1 MKISVITPFYN
12 EIESLPTLYLRLTS
26 VLSKLDDDYELVLI
40 DDHSNDG
47 SDRLVQEWASS
58 DSRVVYVRLARNS
71 GSHAACSAGLQVVS
85 GDCAVL
91 IAADLQDPPETIPEL
106 VEKWKDDFQ
115 VVWAVRSE
123 RQGESKMTLFFASV
137 YYWLMRKIA
146 LPEMPSQGADFVLV
160 DRRIID
166 VYNSIPEKHTSI
178 LAMILWIG
186 FRQTSVYYVKQARHA
201 GVSKWTFSKR
211 IKLMID
217 SLFSFSYAPIR
228 AMSFIGMIM
237 ALGGFLYAA
246 IVIVGRLIGYVD
258 AGTGFA
264 AIMVAL
270 LIGQGLVLTMMG
282 VLGEYLW
289 RTFDES
295 RGRPRYVIEKCMNTA
310 NPDKKDDEV
319 LSSLLKSSSANDVH
333 S

>member
-1 MKISVITPFYN
+1 MKISVITPFFN
-12 EIESLPTLYLRLTS
+12 EVENLPTLYERLS
-26 VLSKLDDDYELVLI
+26 DVLSQLDDEYELVLI
-40 DDHSNDG
+40 DDHSHDG
-47 SDRLVQEWASS
+47 GEKLVQNWASE
-58 DSRVVYVRLARNS
+58 DSHVVYVRLARNS
-71 GSHAACSAGLQVVS
+71 GSHAACTAGLQFAS

-91 IAADLQDPPETIPEL
+91 IAADLQDPPESIPL
-106 VEKWKDDFQ
+106 LIEKWKEGYQ

-123 RQGESKMTLFFASV
+123 RQGESRLTLLFARI

-160 DRRIID
+160 DRKVID

-186 FRQTSVYYVKQARHA
+186 FRQTSIQYVKQARHA

-228 AMSFIGMIM
+228 IMSFLGIVM
-237 ALGGFLYAA
+237 AFTGFAYAA
-246 IVIVGRLIGYVD
+246 FVAIGRIVGFVE

-264 AIMVAL
+264 AIMVTL

-295 RGRPRYVIEKCMNTA
+295 RGRPRYVIETCTNAKTNYRVA
-310 NPDKKDDEV
+310 NV
-319 LSSLLKSSSANDVH
+319 STTSLIHDQT
-333 S
+333 